1 MLPSFTEFFFKGRGV
16 SNERL
21 NRVSRRF
28 CPFVLFCWTW
38 RFLTKVYWDVTGLL
52 PSFFLGSRKE
62 SCFLWITAFLRVL
75 PSFLGLQW
83 TIESSFVAIWF
94 LCSFFCTWR
103 FLIKVHWD
111 VTGFLPSFL
120 GFRSDSSKVKFITG
134 FHRFQ
139 LSLTDEFSGYQRF
152 LFLFFFRFRR
162 FSLIVD
168 AFYFGALLFL
178 RGLSRFHES
187 HAALLDFDEISK
199 KNNNNNKQEKK
210 GKKKKWMSIETRN
223 GTRMRRPAEPSHRS
237 NGGPGGVNRFDDL
250 CLISFS
256 FLFFFIR
263 FYSIPPPSKKKRIKI
278 K

>member
-1 MLPSFTEFFFKGRGV
+1 M
-16 SNERL
+16 
-21 NRVSRRF
+21 
-28 CPFVLFCWTW
+28 
-38 RFLTKVYWDVTGLL
+38 
-52 PSFFLGSRKE
+52 
-62 SCFLWITAFLRVL
+62 
-75 PSFLGLQW
+75 
-83 TIESSFVAIWF
+83 AIWF

-199 KNNNNNKQEKK
+199 KNNNNKQEKRERK
-210 GKKKKWMSIETRN
+210 RNECRSRREMERECDVQPSRVTGATAALAASIDSMTF
-223 GTRMRRPAEPSHRS
+223 A
-237 NGGPGGVNRFDDL
+237 
-250 CLISFS
+250 SFPFS
-256 FLFFFIR
+256 SFFFIR
-263 FYSIPPPSKKKRIKI
+263 FYSIPPPSKKKNKDQIIKRHPNPASRRPFPI
-278 K
+278 NRVSPGFYRVLPAFTGSILW